1 MKDGICWVDFTNQQ
15 HAKKRAVFKT
25 SGIDI
30 DPDPVGWS
38 PEAVGGS
45 TAVLVG
51 QQQLVGHQTVGGSP
65 EQLDVRIDRDLRH
78 LPGQPARCG
87 HAGLEGERPRMK
99 ATTCWA
105 IWSEDHHHR

>member
-25 SGIDI
+25 NGIDI

-45 TAVLVG
+45 TAVWLVSSSWWVTK
-51 QQQLVGHQTVGGSP
+51 QLVGHQSSWT
-65 EQLDVRIDRDLRH
+65 
-78 LPGQPARCG
+78 
-87 HAGLEGERPRMK
+87 
-99 ATTCWA
+99 
-105 IWSEDHHHR
+105 

>member
-25 SGIDI
+25 NGIDI

-45 TAVLVG
+45 TAVWLVNI
-51 QQQLVGHQTVGGSP
+51 S
-65 EQLDVRIDRDLRH
+65 
-78 LPGQPARCG
+78 
-87 HAGLEGERPRMK
+87 
-99 ATTCWA
+99 
-105 IWSEDHHHR
+105 